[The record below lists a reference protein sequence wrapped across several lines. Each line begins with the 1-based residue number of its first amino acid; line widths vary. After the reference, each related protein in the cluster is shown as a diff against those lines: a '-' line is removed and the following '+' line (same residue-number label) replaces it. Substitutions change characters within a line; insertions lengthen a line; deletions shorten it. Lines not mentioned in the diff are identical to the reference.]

1 MKGGFVVDGP
11 LLVLGRVLL
20 LLLLPVAAWFVL
32 DVSPVLTYSGSII
45 TAGHLPQAQACNNYA
60 KGKWVADARR
70 PLYSGNECRRWLSRM
85 WSCRRTERTDFS
97 YESYRW
103 QPHDCDMP
111 EFSATHFLQRMRN
124 RTLAFVGDSL
134 GREQFQSMMCIATG
148 GNRSPEVEDV
158 GRRYGLEKAPS
169 PFSPGGSAYR
179 FPETNTTIL
188 FYWSATLSELEPLTD
203 KRRSYALHL
212 DRPAPFLQ
220 EHLPSF
226 DALVLN
232 TGHHWNKVKFSR
244 NRWKLYDGGKPVG
257 EANLSHARDAKLHS
271 IARWADAQLAR
282 HPRAS
287 VFLRTISPVH
297 FVGGEWN
304 TGGRCDSTVPLSGGS
319 GVSQDRSSDLAAERA
334 VNGTRVRLLDVTAI
348 SQLRGEGHISNHST
362 KVQREVY
369 DCLHWCLPGI
379 PDTWNELLFAQ
390 MR

>member
-20 LLLLPVAAWFVL
+20 LLLLLPVAVWFVL

-45 TAGHLPQAQACNNYA
+45 TARHLPQAQACSNYA

-103 QPHDCDMP
+103 QPHDCEMP
-111 EFSATHFLQRMRN
+111 DFSGPNFLQRYVLQSSAPFSNRFCREDSSIVSCNISMAMPIVSCNISMAMPDDRMRN

-148 GNRSPEVEDV
+148 GKRSPEVEDV

-188 FYWSATLSELEPLTD
+188 FYWSATLSQLEPLTD
-203 KRRSYALHL
+203 ERRSYALHL
-212 DRPAPFLQ
+212 DRPAPFLK

-232 TGHHWNKVKFSR
+232 TGHH
-244 NRWKLYDGGKPVG
+244 
-257 EANLSHARDAKLHS
+257 
-271 IARWADAQLAR
+271 
-282 HPRAS
+282 
-287 VFLRTISPVH
+287 
-297 FVGGEWN
+297 
-304 TGGRCDSTVPLSGGS
+304 
-319 GVSQDRSSDLAAERA
+319 
-334 VNGTRVRLLDVTAI
+334 
-348 SQLRGEGHISNHST
+348 
-362 KVQREVY
+362 
-369 DCLHWCLPGI
+369 
-379 PDTWNELLFAQ
+379 
-390 MR
+390 